1 MKLIFILS
9 LFLFLYFSSLC
20 LILMRKNKKNTIII
34 FMSIILVVITLNISP
49 TMFVVEFQDIRV
61 QLLLFV
67 LVILN
72 CTLAIY
78 KLIQKQTFSSFDRK
92 TYSITTYA
100 LCLLVIISCFPLQFL
115 TLQIFD
121 INLFV
126 FHLTVYCNILLM
138 GFFFNQVRGF
148 SLQSM
153 QFFQVV
159 GFFSL
164 FNSILS
170 VIQYIFNRSFLLFS
184 NGASINYTEGLEV
197 VKRVVGVI
205 GASNGAGNLGVI
217 LFPILVFN
225 FLKRKNSLNLLVL
238 LLNIVFVILTLTRI
252 SYVAILCQVLIIF
265 LIKKSKNK
273 KEFGYKVLFASMVLI
288 GCTLI
293 ISLFY
298 SEIFNLLFV
307 SRGGTQEHRF
317 IQFINVFQVIKEN
330 FAMGI
335 GAGQYTYYA
344 SYYLFAT
351 DLVVHSQV
359 LNILLEQ
366 GIVSFMS
373 FVILNISLL
382 LFTLRNIDDGYKW
395 LPISLFIGNLITT
408 NFNPNQYYSINIYI
422 YFFIM
427 LSLTCSTDLLSKKK

>member
-1 MKLIFILS
+1 
-9 LFLFLYFSSLC
+9 
-20 LILMRKNKKNTIII
+20 
-34 FMSIILVVITLNISP
+34 MSIILVVITLNISP

-170 VIQYIFNRSFLLFS
+170 VIQYIFNRSFCYFQM
-184 NGASINYTEGLEV
+184 G
-197 VKRVVGVI
+197 
-205 GASNGAGNLGVI
+205 
-217 LFPILVFN
+217 
-225 FLKRKNSLNLLVL
+225 LVL
-238 LLNIVFVILTLTRI
+238 I
-252 SYVAILCQVLIIF
+252 
-265 LIKKSKNK
+265 
-273 KEFGYKVLFASMVLI
+273 
-288 GCTLI
+288 
-293 ISLFY
+293 
-298 SEIFNLLFV
+298 
-307 SRGGTQEHRF
+307 TQ
-317 IQFINVFQVIKEN
+317 K
-330 FAMGI
+330 
-335 GAGQYTYYA
+335 
-344 SYYLFAT
+344 
-351 DLVVHSQV
+351 D
-359 LNILLEQ
+359 
-366 GIVSFMS
+366 
-373 FVILNISLL
+373 
-382 LFTLRNIDDGYKW
+382 
-395 LPISLFIGNLITT
+395 
-408 NFNPNQYYSINIYI
+408 
-422 YFFIM
+422 
-427 LSLTCSTDLLSKKK
+427 